1 MFSKRIYTLGFASLA
16 RPLHPLAISHL
27 INSDS
32 ASDSKSYQKIRVSG
46 RMEHRSIFIIKSGT
60 ERIKLIK
67 FLIKFIF
74 QKKFLTKVILS
85 RLNLPPVLV

>member
-32 ASDSKSYQKIRVSG
+32 ASDSKSLIR
-46 RMEHRSIFIIKSGT
+46 
-60 ERIKLIK
+60 KLG
-67 FLIKFIF
+67 FLEEWNTA
-74 QKKFLTKVILS
+74 QYS
-85 RLNLPPVLV
+85 